1 MKEDN
6 LLRMLNNIA
15 DAKDG
20 CNIYMTKNK
29 FFDDLETRSIDERNS
44 DHLKKLNNLIK
55 IAKDNN
61 NQSVRLEKP
70 LKTLEDLNSIP
81 LLRKSELIQ
90 KQSDFPP
97 FADLNV
103 SEIKDFAHIYRSPGP
118 IYDLDG
124 HSKDWWR
131 FSRALHAAGFCYGD
145 IVQNCF
151 SYHFTPAG
159 AMFEEA
165 AKIPKCTVFPAG
177 GENTDLQLE
186 VMKDIGTTAYVG
198 VPDFLKIIL
207 EKADEKNISLS
218 KLTKAMVTGGPLFP
232 AVAQNFRE
240 RNIHVRQCYGT
251 ADLGLVAY
259 EAAENDGMVI
269 DENVILEIVKPGTGK
284 PLNDGEVGEVV
295 VTVLNNYELPIIRFA
310 TGDLSAI
317 LEGSSSTGRTNKRIK
332 GWMGRADQTTKVRGM
347 FVQPSQVNK
356 ILENLNINGSARMIV
371 SRSNDRDELLLKVE
385 AEVTDT
391 HQIESLQQK
400 ISDEI
405 KNVINLR
412 GNAKIVPI
420 KSLPNDGKVIDDIR
434 DFGE

>member
-1 MKEDN
+1 MKQ
-6 LLRMLNNIA
+6 
-15 DAKDG
+15 
-20 CNIYMTKNK
+20 NK
-29 FFDDLETRSIDERNS
+29 FFDDLEVRSKDERIA
-44 DHLKKLNNLIK
+44 DHLKKLNELVQKAKQNKNQLLRFNEEIK
-55 IAKDNN
+55 
-61 NQSVRLEKP
+61 
-70 LKTLEDLNSIP
+70 DLGDLSIIP
-81 LLRKSELIQ
+81 LLRKSDLID
-90 KQSDFPP
+90 KQFKLPP
-97 FADLNV
+97 FAELNV

-131 FSRALHAAGFCYGD
+131 FARALHAADFGYGD

-165 AKIPKCTVFPAG
+165 AKILKCTVFPAG
-177 GENTDLQLE
+177 GENTDMQLE
-186 VMKDIGTTAYVG
+186 VMHDIGTTAYVG

-207 EKADEKNISLS
+207 EKADEKKVTLS

-232 AVAQNFRE
+232 AVAQNFKD
-240 RNIHVRQCYGT
+240 RNIQARQCYGT

-259 EAAENDGMVI
+259 EAAENEGMVI
-269 DENVILEIVKPGTGK
+269 DEDVILEIVKPGTGK
-284 PLNDGEVGEVV
+284 PVKDGEVGEVV

-317 LEGSSSTGRTNKRIK
+317 MDGNSITGRTNKRIK

-356 ILENLNINGSARMIV
+356 ILENLKIDNVARMII
-371 SRSNDRDELLLKVE
+371 SRSNDKDELLLKVE
-385 AEVTDT
+385 SNLSNSSE
-391 HQIESLQQK
+391 IEAIKQK

-405 KNVINLR
+405 KNVVNLR
-412 GNAKIVPI
+412 GTLEIVPVN
-420 KSLPNDGKVIDDIR
+420 SLPNDGKVIDDTR
-434 DFGE
+434 NFGE

>member
-1 MKEDN
+1 M
-6 LLRMLNNIA
+6 I
-15 DAKDG
+15 
-20 CNIYMTKNK
+20 KNK
-29 FFDDLETRSIDERNS
+29 FFDDLEIRSKDERIS
-44 DHLKKLNNLIK
+44 DHLKKLNKLIEK
-55 IAKDNN
+55 AKQNK
-61 NQSVRLEKP
+61 NQLLRFNVEI
-70 LKTLEDLNSIP
+70 EDLDDLSQIP
-81 LLRKSELIQ
+81 LLRKSDLID
-90 KQSDFPP
+90 KQSKQPP
-97 FADLNV
+97 FAELNV

-124 HSKDWWR
+124 YSQNWWR
-131 FSRALHAAGFCYGD
+131 FARALHAADFRYGD

-165 AKIPKCTVFPAG
+165 AKILKCTVIPAG
-177 GENTDLQLE
+177 GENTDMQLE
-186 VMKDIGTTAYVG
+186 VMQDIGTSAYVG

-207 EKADEKNISLS
+207 EKADEKKISLS

-232 AVAQNFRE
+232 AVAQNFKD
-240 RNIHVRQCYGT
+240 RNIQARQCYGT

-259 EAAENDGMVI
+259 EAAESEGMVI
-269 DENVILEIVKPGTGK
+269 DEDVILEIVKPGTGK
-284 PLNDGEVGEVV
+284 PVKDGEVGEVV

-317 LEGSSSTGRTNKRIK
+317 MDGESITGRTNKRIK

-356 ILENLNINGSARMIV
+356 ILENLKIDNEARMII
-371 SRSNDRDELLLKVE
+371 SRSNDKDELLLKVE
-385 AEVTDT
+385 SNITNSSE
-391 HQIESLQQK
+391 IETMKQK

-412 GNAKIVPI
+412 GTLEIVPVN
-420 KSLPNDGKVIDDIR
+420 SLPNDGKVIDDTR

>member
-1 MKEDN
+1 M
-6 LLRMLNNIA
+6 I
-15 DAKDG
+15 
-20 CNIYMTKNK
+20 KNK
-29 FFDDLETRSIDERNS
+29 FFDDLEVRSKDERIS
-44 DHLKKLNNLIK
+44 DHLKKLNKLIEK
-55 IAKDNN
+55 AKQNK
-61 NQSVRLEKP
+61 NQLLRFNVEI
-70 LKTLEDLNSIP
+70 EDLDDLSQIP
-81 LLRKSELIQ
+81 LLRKSDLID
-90 KQSDFPP
+90 KQSKQPP
-97 FADLNV
+97 FAELNV

-124 HSKDWWR
+124 YSQNWWR
-131 FSRALHAAGFCYGD
+131 FARALHAADFRYGD

-165 AKIPKCTVFPAG
+165 AKILKCTVIPAG
-177 GENTDLQLE
+177 GENTDMQLE
-186 VMKDIGTTAYVG
+186 VMHDIGTSAYVG

-207 EKADEKNISLS
+207 EKADEKKISLS

-232 AVAQNFRE
+232 AVAQNFKD
-240 RNIHVRQCYGT
+240 RNIQARQCYGT

-259 EAAENDGMVI
+259 EAAESEGMVI
-269 DENVILEIVKPGTGK
+269 DEDVILEIVKPGTGK
-284 PLNDGEVGEVV
+284 PVKDGEVGEVV

-317 LEGSSSTGRTNKRIK
+317 MDGESITGRTNKRIK

-356 ILENLNINGSARMIV
+356 ILENLKIDNEARMII
-371 SRSNDRDELLLKVE
+371 SRSNDKDELLLKVE
-385 AEVTDT
+385 SNITNSSE
-391 HQIESLQQK
+391 IETMKQK

-412 GNAKIVPI
+412 GTLEIVPVN
-420 KSLPNDGKVIDDIR
+420 SLPNDGKVIDDTR

>member
-1 MKEDN
+1 M
-6 LLRMLNNIA
+6 I
-15 DAKDG
+15 
-20 CNIYMTKNK
+20 KNK
-29 FFDDLETRSIDERNS
+29 FFDDLETRSVDERNN
-44 DHLKKLNNLIK
+44 DHLKKLNYLIK
-55 IAKDNN
+55 TAKNN
-61 NQSVRLEKP
+61 KNQSLRFDNTLE
-70 LKTLEDLNSIP
+70 TLEDLASIT

-90 KQSDFPP
+90 KQSDYPP
-97 FADLNV
+97 FAQLNV

-131 FSRALHAAGFCYGD
+131 FSRALHAAGFGYGD

-165 AKIPKCTVFPAG
+165 AKILKCTVFPAG

-207 EKADEKNISLS
+207 EKADKKNISLS
-218 KLTKAMVTGGPLFP
+218 KLTKAIVTGGPLFP
-232 AVAQNFRE
+232 AVAQNFKE

-259 EAAENDGMVI
+259 EAADNDGMIV
-269 DENVILEIVKPGTGK
+269 DENVILEIVKPGTGN
-284 PLNDGEVGEVV
+284 PVQDDEVGEVV
-295 VTVLNNYELPIIRFA
+295 VTVLNNFELPIIRFA

-317 LEGSSSTGRTNKRIK
+317 LEGNSTTGRTNKRIK
-332 GWMGRADQTTKVRGM
+332 GWMGRADQTTKVKGM

-356 ILENLNINGSARMIV
+356 ILENLKINNSARLIV
-371 SRSNDRDELLLKVE
+371 SRSNDKDELLLKVE
-385 AEVTDT
+385 SDIIDT
-391 HQIESLQQK
+391 AQIETLQQK

-412 GNAKIVPI
+412 GTAKIVPI